1 MNIVTP
7 TPTAILFPT
16 NNVSTDAVRRDNQQ
30 RETIP
35 QTNNAENSAAES
47 GLGSE
52 SDRVKTPG
60 QQVQVTYERPQAQQN
75 HQTDNAPAQENSAD
89 KDNAEDQSAG
99 KEDAQS
105 QQQQQQLADQE
116 EIEELKTRDAEVR
129 AHEQAH
135 AAVGGQYAASPTYEY
150 ENGPDG
156 NQYAVAGEVS
166 IDISEEDTPE
176 ETIRKMQQ
184 VRAAALAPA
193 DPSPQD
199 LRVASEATK
208 LATEARSDIAR
219 EKTESAKEAV
229 ATNIEQQLGNP
240 LGVDKSEASDTPIAA
255 NTPDL
260 DEIVDGVGVEA
271 PTRTLDQGV
280 DVASLEQNRERLEN
294 RDGGILQRI
303 SVIENFYQKISESR
317 SAQLQLSA

>member
-35 QTNNAENSAAES
+35 QTSNAENSAAES

-75 HQTDNAPAQENSAD
+75 NQAQSDATQENFAD
-89 KDNAEDQSAG
+89 KDNGEDPSAG
-99 KEDAQS
+99 KEDAES
-105 QQQQQQLADQE
+105 KQQQQQLADQQ
-116 EIEELKTRDAEVR
+116 EIEELKSRDAEVR

-135 AAVGGQYAASPTYEY
+135 ASVGGQYAASPTYEY
-150 ENGPDG
+150 ESGPDG
-156 NQYAVAGEVS
+156 NQYAVSGEVS
-166 IDISEEDTPE
+166 IDISEEETPE
-176 ETIRKMQQ
+176 ETVRKMQQ

-193 DPSPQD
+193 DPSSQD

-208 LATEARSDIAR
+208 IATEARSDIAK
-219 EKTESAKEAV
+219 EKAESAKDAV
-229 ATNIEQQLGNP
+229 SDNIEQQLGESYDSP
-240 LGVDKSEASDTPIAA
+240 LAEATESPITA
-255 NTPDL
+255 NVPDL
-260 DEIVDGVGVEA
+260 DEIVDGFA
-271 PTRTLDQGV
+271 ADFPTRSLEQGT
-280 DVASLEQNRERLEN
+280 DVASLEKDRERLEN
-294 RDGGILQRI
+294 RDSGILQRV
-303 SVIENFYQKISESR
+303 SVIESFYQKVSEPRTS
-317 SAQLQLSA
+317 QLQFSA

>member
-16 NNVSTDAVRRDNQQ
+16 NNVSTDAARRDNQQ

-35 QTNNAENSAAES
+35 QTSNAENSAAES

-52 SDRVKTPG
+52 SDRVKTPS

-75 HQTDNAPAQENSAD
+75 SQTQSGATQENLAD
-89 KDNAEDQSAG
+89 KDNAEDPSAG
-99 KEDAQS
+99 KEDAES
-105 QQQQQQLADQE
+105 KQQQQQLADQQ
-116 EIEELKTRDAEVR
+116 EIEELKERDAEVR
-129 AHEQAH
+129 SHEQAH

-156 NQYAVAGEVS
+156 NQYAVSGEVS
-166 IDISEEDTPE
+166 IDISEEETPE

-193 DPSPQD
+193 DPSSQD

-208 LATEARSDIAR
+208 IATEARSDIAK
-219 EKTESAKEAV
+219 EKAESAKQAI
-229 ATNIEQQLGNP
+229 TNNIEQQFSDSYSSSVEESTESP
-240 LGVDKSEASDTPIAA
+240 LTA
-255 NTPDL
+255 NVPDL
-260 DEIVDGVGVEA
+260 DEIVDGFAAEP
-271 PTRTLDQGV
+271 PTRSLDRGA
-280 DVASLEQNRERLEN
+280 DIASLEQNRERLEN
-294 RDGGILQRI
+294 RDGGILQRV
-303 SVIENFYQKISESR
+303 SVIENFYQKVSEPR
-317 SAQLQLSA
+317 SSQLQLSA

>member
-7 TPTAILFPT
+7 TPTAVLFPT
-16 NNVSTDAVRRDNQQ
+16 NNISNDAVRRDNQQ

-35 QTNNAENSAAES
+35 QTTNAENSAAES

-60 QQVQVTYERPQAQQN
+60 QQVQITYERPQAQQN
-75 HQTDNAPAQENSAD
+75 NATQNAPTQDNATD
-89 KDNAEDQSAG
+89 RDNAEDPSAG
-99 KEDAQS
+99 KEDAES
-105 QQQQQQLADQE
+105 KQQQQQLADQQK
-116 EIEELKTRDAEVR
+116 IEELKSTDAEVR

-135 AAVGGQYAASPTYEY
+135 SAVGGQYAASPTYEY

-166 IDISEEDTPE
+166 IDISEENTPE

-208 LATEARSDIAR
+208 LAAEARSDIAR
-219 EKTESAKEAV
+219 EKAESAKQAISD
-229 ATNIEQQLGNP
+229 NIEQQGLVSN
-240 LGVDKSEASDTPIAA
+240 VDDESAISA
-255 NTPDL
+255 NTPNL
-260 DEIVDGVGVEA
+260 DEIVDGFSAEP
-271 PTRTLDQGV
+271 PTRSLDQTTETATLAQV
-280 DVASLEQNRERLEN
+280 RERLEN
-294 RDGGILQRI
+294 RDSSILQRV

-317 SAQLQLSA
+317 SSQLQFSA